1 MTREEIAEAQ
11 RLSREWIAAHPPDK
25 QADAVITVIE
35 QAERVCKDWSRA
47 A

>member
-1 MTREEIAEAQ
+1 MTLRRIGVV
-11 RLSREWIAAHPPDK
+11 RPKSSVK